1 MFGLALSHAFLVG
14 ILVIIIKTK
23 VLHYLEE
30 FLHKDRSVKFWLAKH
45 LKQALNLST
54 IQVINP
60 QSFDRL
66 NQPLRRNQFV
76 LITVDLRW
84 EDVPLQQRAHCDLLL
99 NDLVSNLNEDFLSDV
114 DHFIFIHF
122 KGLLCRV
129 DTFKI
134 VFVIII

>member
-1 MFGLALSHAFLVG
+1 LFGLALSHALLVG

-45 LKQALNLST
+45 LEQALNLST

-84 EDVPLQQRAHCDLLL
+84 EDVPLQQ
-99 NDLVSNLNEDFLSDV
+99 
-114 DHFIFIHF
+114 
-122 KGLLCRV
+122 
-129 DTFKI
+129 
-134 VFVIII
+134 